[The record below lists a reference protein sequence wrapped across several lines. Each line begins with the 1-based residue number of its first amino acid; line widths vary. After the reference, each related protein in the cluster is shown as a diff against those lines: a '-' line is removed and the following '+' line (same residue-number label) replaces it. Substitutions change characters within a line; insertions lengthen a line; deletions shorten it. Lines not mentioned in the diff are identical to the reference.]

1 MSFKT
6 TLLAAAAA
14 VSVALPAF
22 AEGIMVQ
29 DPYAR
34 VSAKMS
40 SSGAAFM
47 VIENHTGQEDH
58 LVSAASDISE
68 KVELHTH
75 KEDANG
81 VMRMI
86 HVEEGF
92 VLPKDGKIMM
102 ARGGHHVM
110 FLGLK
115 EPLKDGDMVHV
126 TLEFE
131 KAGAVEVD
139 VPVDL
144 TRKPMHGKMH
154 HGEMNHGKMK
164 HGEMKMSN

>member
-6 TLLAAAAA
+6 TLFAAAAA
-14 VSVALPAF
+14 VSFALPAF

-47 VIENHTGQEDH
+47 IIENHSGQDDH
-58 LVSAASDISE
+58 LVGAASEVAE

-75 KEDANG
+75 KEDSNG
-81 VMRMI
+81 VMRMV

-92 VLPKDGKIMM
+92 DLPSHGKIEMV
-102 ARGGHHVM
+102 RGGHHVM

-115 EPLKDGDMVHV
+115 KPLNDGDVVHV
-126 TLEFE
+126 TLQFE
-131 KAGAVEVD
+131 KAGNVEVD

-144 TRKPMHGKMH
+144 QRKPEHGGMMMKHDHSKM
-154 HGEMNHGKMK
+154 EHGKMK
-164 HGEMKMSN
+164 MSD

>member
-6 TLLAAAAA
+6 TLFAAAAA
-14 VSVALPAF
+14 VSFALPAF

-47 VIENHTGQEDH
+47 IIENHTGQADH
-58 LVSAASDISE
+58 LAGVTSDVAE
-68 KVELHTH
+68 RVELHTH

-81 VMRMI
+81 VMRMV
-86 HVEEGF
+86 HVAEGF
-92 VLPKDGKIMM
+92 DLPKDGNIEMV
-102 ARGGHHVM
+102 RGGHHVM
-110 FLGLK
+110 FMGLK
-115 EPLKDGDMVHV
+115 EQLKDGDVIHV
-126 TLEFE
+126 TLQFE
-131 KAGAVEVD
+131 KAGNVEVD

-144 TRKPMHGKMH
+144 QRKPDHGGMMK
-154 HGEMNHGKMK
+154 HGNMDHGKMK
-164 HGEMKMSN
+164 MSN